1 MEAMSNKPNTFIA
14 HSKRLITSYTSGI
27 YRACNAVQCAF
38 DRKLYILENIR
49 YIFDTMN
56 DDRIIEYFKEH
67 TKEEEEEMVAS
78 APCFLKIEK
87 QEADRH
93 R

>member
-1 MEAMSNKPNTFIA
+1 
-14 HSKRLITSYTSGI
+14 
-27 YRACNAVQCAF
+27 
-38 DRKLYILENIR
+38 
-49 YIFDTMN
+49 MN

-67 TKEEEEEMVAS
+67 TKEEEVEMVAS